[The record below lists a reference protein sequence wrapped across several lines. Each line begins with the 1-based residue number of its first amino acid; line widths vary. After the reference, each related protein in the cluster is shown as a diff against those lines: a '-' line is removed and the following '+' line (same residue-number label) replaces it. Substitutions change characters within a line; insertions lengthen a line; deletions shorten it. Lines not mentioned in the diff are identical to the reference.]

1 VASTPLT
8 DPLPEVPPHV
18 PPELV
23 EWFDFRNDESFHA
36 DPHARLES
44 LRARG
49 RVFFTP
55 FARGINGLGTWV
67 FTRGEDIRKILQDP
81 ETFASGGVRP
91 FAEAIGE
98 KWVITPLEVDPPDH
112 APIRQV
118 LNPIFS
124 PAEINKLSNAVFARA
139 EELVEPLKRQSGC
152 EFMEAFAKPFP
163 VSIFLELLGLPLKN
177 MPRYIGIANDIQHG
191 TVRVQTDAIR
201 QLRDLL
207 SGIIE
212 ERRGMPGSDLISRVL
227 AIRIDGQPL
236 NDNELIGISFN
247 FFLGGLDTVRST
259 LGYVFRYLAAHLEQ
273 QQSLREQPALIPDA
287 VEELLRVH
295 NVVTTGRRATRDVD
309 IAGVHIKKGDN
320 LALAMSFASRD
331 PEEFDRPNEVEFT
344 RSPNRHSTFG
354 FGIHRCLG
362 SHLARREIVSAIQA
376 WMKLMPPFRLANDV
390 PPRSAGPAIVGLSE
404 LQLAW
409 N

>member
-1 VASTPLT
+1 VNE
-8 DPLPEVPPHV
+8 PLPEVPAHV

-23 EWFDFRNDESFHA
+23 EWFDFRNDEAFHA
-36 DPHARLES
+36 DPHLRLES
-44 LRARG
+44 LRSRG

-67 FTRGEDIRKILQDP
+67 FTRGEDIRAILQDP

-98 KWVITPLEVDPPDH
+98 KWLITPLEVDPPDH
-112 APIRQV
+112 ARVRKV

-124 PAEINKLSNAVFARA
+124 PAEINKLGAAVVARA
-139 EELVEPLKRQSGC
+139 EELIEPLKAQRGC

-163 VSIFLELLGLPLKN
+163 VSIFLELLGLPLEN

-191 TVRVQTDAIR
+191 TVPVQTAAIR
-201 QLRDLL
+201 QLRDYLA
-207 SGIIE
+207 GIIE
-212 ERRGMPGSDLISRVL
+212 QRRASPSSDLISRVL

-236 NDNELIGISFN
+236 SDNELMGISFN

-259 LGYVFRYLAAHLEQ
+259 LGYIFRYLAEHADQ
-273 QQSLREQPALIPDA
+273 QQRLRGNADLIPNA

-320 LALAMSFASRD
+320 LALSMSLASRD
-331 PEEFDRPNEVEFT
+331 PEEFERPNEVEFT

-362 SHLARREIVSAIQA
+362 SHLARREIVAAVQA
-376 WMKLMPPFRLANDV
+376 WTMRLPPFHLASNE
-390 PPRSAGPAIVGLSE
+390 PPRSAGPAIVGLRE

-409 N
+409 D